1 MKSEA
6 RKNTGL
12 ILVIVILSLAV
23 LALLALRINDWPQ
36 TSKEKPE
43 LPIMVLSS
51 SSALIGNTM
60 KFDVLIENTF
70 DGISSIEPTFSL
82 QYVKNGISKKQLDF
96 YEDKEQVEIHLEL
109 QSEKAEEL
117 YEAIT
122 TNSVLKFNITQDNGN
137 ETWFGVS
144 FK

>member
-12 ILVIVILSLAV
+12 ILVIVFLSLAV